1 MVMILVPISVGEL
14 LDKISILKI
23 KIAAIDNPA
32 KLANVQR
39 ELVALDVVRRR
50 EVPVLAE
57 LEALYLELQAVNQQL
72 WDVEDNIREHERDGH
87 FDDRFIELARD
98 VYRHN
103 DRRAA
108 LKRAINDLTN
118 SEIIEEKSYG

>member
-23 KIAAIDNPA
+23 KITAIDNPA

-39 ELVALDVVRRR
+39 ELVALDAVRRR

-72 WDVEDNIREHERDGH
+72 WDVEDNIREHERDGQ
-87 FDDRFIELARD
+87 FDDQFIELARS

-108 LKRAINDLTN
+108 LKRAINDLTG
-118 SEIIEEKSYG
+118 SEIVEEKCYG

>member
-72 WDVEDNIREHERDGH
+72 WDVEDNIRKHERDGQ
-87 FDDRFIELARD
+87 FDDQFIELARS

-108 LKRAINDLTN
+108 LKRAINDLTS
-118 SEIIEEKSYG
+118 SEIVEEKCYG